1 MIPKFI
7 EQESKVS
14 IATITKTEDTN
25 SDVHVWTLEDKDV
38 VDGHLIQSSML
49 FGQSKQQKTNS
60 LEECEV
66 FIQTIMSKSVLFK
79 KRFKMVFTLRL
90 ASILITFNANYL

>member
-79 KRFKMVFTLRL
+79 NFQKKKDLKW
-90 ASILITFNANYL
+90 YLPYA